1 MGHSKSNRD
10 FNQQLPYKLIRSKVW
25 ESSKNLASR
34 SLRYS
39 YDMSNLCFLH
49 IEVYVICLCH
59 DHMTTLWDNE
69 GSTTSLI
76 SLSVMQKERS
86 VEGISF
92 LQTQI
97 PYQND
102 FSRMDKTSIMWV
114 AEEQQLFGVHLIFQA
129 EFLDLF
135 LAVTVLSLS
144 LVHVPIS
151 EHAPL
156 LEYRRTQ
163 KLTVIYII

>member
-69 GSTTSLI
+69 GSITSLI

-92 LQTQI
+92 LHLFQI
-97 PYQND
+97 SRDNWPTEKVSGRL
-102 FSRMDKTSIMWV
+102 FSCQVQS
-114 AEEQQLFGVHLIFQA
+114 
-129 EFLDLF
+129 LF
-135 LAVTVLSLS
+135 LSS
-144 LVHVPIS
+144 K
-151 EHAPL
+151 
-156 LEYRRTQ
+156 R
-163 KLTVIYII
+163 KCTVIQGGFSIVKFIKKVCETI